1 MKKIAF
7 FSTGIPDPT
16 QGGSGIFNYYI
27 LKRLI
32 EKKYLVD
39 AYFRVNQNFFDKHSN
54 RIFFNKLKK
63 KLNKTEVIFTNNKNK
78 NYNNY
83 LKFGYKL
90 LASIHLF
97 DLCSKVVSTLNK
109 KSYYAYISLDLGWA
123 FALKYKLNCLSILGD
138 PYHSLIYF
146 GKKKN
151 FFSFKTII
159 QFLRAYTTS
168 TYNVL
173 SKVHGVGFS
182 KNQKLGSFA
191 KQHVEEY
198 KKKGIRCEELDW
210 FSPIVHNHEIKKVF
224 VKKNYFNLLSIGDSA
239 TSASRK
245 NLDSLFQILEN
256 ISNKINFTLKI
267 TFLGRFDK
275 KMISPYKNIVFE
287 YVGYVKK
294 LSLVINSFDAS
305 IYSANYPVGIRTRI
319 ITNLSYGLPCIAHE
333 SSALALHRLKHKYD
347 ILFCKNIKDFEK
359 YIILLQNDKKLQIK
373 LSRNS
378 RATWLKYYNPKH
390 NVDKILKIVNC

>member
-16 QGGSGIFNYYI
+16 QGGSGILNYYI

-32 EKKYLVD
+32 EKKYSVD
-39 AYFRVNQNFFDKHSN
+39 AYFKVNSNFFEKHLN
-54 RIFFNKLKK
+54 KIFFYKLKK
-63 KLNKTEVIFTNNKNK
+63 KLNKTEVIFTNNKDK

-90 LASIHLF
+90 LEDIHLF
-97 DLCSKVVSTLNK
+97 DQCSKVVSTLNK
-109 KSYYAYISLDLGWA
+109 KDYYAYISLDLGWA

-138 PYHSLIYF
+138 PYHSLIYY
-146 GKKKN
+146 GKKEN
-151 FFSFKTII
+151 YFSFRTII
-159 QFLRAYTTS
+159 QFLRAYTTF

-173 SKVHGVGFS
+173 SKVHGVSFS
-182 KNQKLGSFA
+182 TNQTIGSFA

-210 FSPIVHNHEIKKVF
+210 FSPIVHNHEIKKKF
-224 VKKNYFNLLSIGDSA
+224 ASKNYFNLLNIGDAA
-239 TSASRK
+239 TSASKK
-245 NLDSLFQILEN
+245 NMNTLFQILEN
-256 ISNKINFTLKI
+256 ISNKINFTLKV

-275 KMISPYKNIVFE
+275 KITSPYKNIVFD
-287 YVGYVKK
+287 YLGYVKN
-294 LSLVINSFDAS
+294 LSSLINCFDAS
-305 IYSANYPVGIRTRI
+305 IYAANYPVGIRTRI
-319 ITNLSYGLPCIAHE
+319 ITSLSYGLPCIAHE
-333 SSALALHRLKHKYD
+333 SSALALHRLKHKHD
-347 ILFCKNIKDFEK
+347 ILFCKKIKDFEK
-359 YIILLQNDKKLQIK
+359 YIILLQNDKKLQMK

-378 RATWLKYYNPKH
+378 RASWLKYYNPKH